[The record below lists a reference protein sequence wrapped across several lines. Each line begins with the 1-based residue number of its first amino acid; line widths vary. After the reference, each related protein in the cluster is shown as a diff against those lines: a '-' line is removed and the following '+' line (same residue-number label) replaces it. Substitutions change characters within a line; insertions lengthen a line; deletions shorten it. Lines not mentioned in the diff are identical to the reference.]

1 MTTPAASLSV
11 IKGKKIMLKTLA
23 FVLVIAASL
32 TVVSPSA
39 LSHTDVKPQYGGVV
53 YTKYDLSFELV
64 RESEGVSLYVGDHGE
79 PFSTESL
86 TGQVV
91 ILAAGKKSEML
102 LRSVGVGKM
111 HVPELQ
117 IPDGAKVVVTLT
129 DKNKKMMTIRYSF

>member
-1 MTTPAASLSV
+1 MTTPDASLSV
-11 IKGKKIMLKTLA
+11 IEGKKIMLRTFATMMIIVVSL
-23 FVLVIAASL
+23 VLV
-32 TVVSPSA
+32 SPA
-39 LSHTDVKPQYGGVV
+39 VLSHTDVKPQYGGVV

-64 RESEGVSLYVGDHGE
+64 REKEGVSLYVGDHGE

-91 ILAAGKKSEML
+91 ILAAGKKSEMM

-117 IPDGAKVVVTLT
+117 IPDGAKVVITLT
-129 DKNKKMMTIRYSF
+129 DKNKKMMTVRYSF